1 MLASVALLKL
11 SRIPLFPLI
20 VAREKL
26 ARGERR
32 ARQVGGEPAV
42 MDEPQGVSEYD
53 ELGTA
58 GEVGLHQF
66 CALAI
71 SRLLPEGG
79 TLLDLGCGSGRLLAR
94 LARGRPDARIIGLDL
109 SEPMLETGRRMLER
123 EGLADRVELR
133 RGDITTFDADL
144 PERLD
149 VVSCNFALHH
159 LPTEEVAGRCLEAI
173 ARARSHSG
181 CAVWIFD
188 FARLRHPGS
197 WPAVA
202 SMINWP
208 GPVVHSDAI
217 ESERA
222 AFSEAELTT
231 LLERAG
237 LDDLQHVRSRPLGEQ
252 QAHWA
257 PSRDRPTP
265 VTGLWRAVPVPRE
278 ARLLTR
284 MALQSFPRSLTRT

>member
-1 MLASVALLKL
+1 M
-11 SRIPLFPLI
+11 FPLI

-26 ARGERR
+26 ARGERPR
-32 ARQVGGEPAV
+32 EVGGEPAV
-42 MDEPQGVSEYD
+42 MDEPQGVKEYD

-58 GEVGLHQF
+58 GEVGSHQF
-66 CALAI
+66 CARGI

-109 SEPMLETGRRMLER
+109 SEPMLETGRKMLER
-123 EGLADRVELR
+123 EQLADRVELR
-133 RGDITTFDADL
+133 RGDITTFDADWD
-144 PERLD
+144 EQVD

-159 LPTEEVAGRCLEAI
+159 LPTEEVAGACLEAI
-173 ARARSHSG
+173 ARLRSRAG
-181 CAVWIFD
+181 CAVWIYD
-188 FARLRHPGS
+188 FARLRHPRS

-202 SMINWP
+202 SLIHWP

-222 AFSEAELTT
+222 AFSVQELRR

-237 LDDLQHVRSRPLGEQ
+237 LGDLACVRSRPLGEFQ
-252 QAHWA
+252 VHWA
-257 PSRDRPTP
+257 VAPARPSP
-265 VTGLWRAVPVPRE
+265 VTGLWRDEPLPGD
-278 ARLLTR
+278 ARLLAR
-284 MALQSFPRSLTRT
+284 LAMQAFPRALTQA